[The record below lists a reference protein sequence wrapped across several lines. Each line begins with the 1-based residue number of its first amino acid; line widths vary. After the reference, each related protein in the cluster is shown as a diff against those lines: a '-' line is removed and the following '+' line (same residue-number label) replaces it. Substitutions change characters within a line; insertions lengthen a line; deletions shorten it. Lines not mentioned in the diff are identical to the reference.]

1 MHVDEFTRVILST
14 NLNDHRHNAL
24 CMYMY
29 VDEFTRVNCLQTTAQ
44 TNLQS
49 FVDDFTRV
57 KSSGRFY

>member
-14 NLNDHRHNAL
+14 NDGRHNAL
-24 CMYMY
+24 YMYMY
-29 VDEFTRVNCLQTTAQ
+29 VDEFTRVKSSKTTAQ